1 MTPVTFLVVMKIK
14 DLGDSKMGW
23 FRDFGLVDWPMVIR
37 RMVLILVLGAVACAV
52 AVAVG
57 G

>member
-1 MTPVTFLVVMKIK
+1 
-14 DLGDSKMGW
+14 MGR
-23 FRDFGLVDWPMVIR
+23 FRDFWLIDWPMVIR
-37 RMVLILVLGAVACAV
+37 RAAVIVVLGAVACAV

>member
-1 MTPVTFLVVMKIK
+1 
-14 DLGDSKMGW
+14 MGW
-23 FRDFGLVDWPMVIR
+23 FRDFGLVDWPLVIR
-37 RMVLILVLGAVACAV
+37 RVVLILVLGALACAV

>member
-1 MTPVTFLVVMKIK
+1 
-14 DLGDSKMGW
+14 MGW
-23 FRDFGLVDWPMVIR
+23 FREFGLVDWTMVIR
-37 RMVLILVLGAVACAV
+37 RVILILALGAVACAV

>member
-1 MTPVTFLVVMKIK
+1 
-14 DLGDSKMGW
+14 MGW
-23 FRDFGLVDWPMVIR
+23 FKDSGLVDWPMVIR
-37 RMVLILVLGAVACAV
+37 RVVLVLLLGAVACAV

>member
-1 MTPVTFLVVMKIK
+1 
-14 DLGDSKMGW
+14 MGR
-23 FRDFGLVDWPMVIR
+23 FREFGLVDWSMVIR
-37 RMVLILVLGAVACAV
+37 RAVLILVLGALACAV

>member
-1 MTPVTFLVVMKIK
+1 
-14 DLGDSKMGW
+14 MGW
-23 FRDFGLVDWPMVIR
+23 FKDFWLVDWPMVIR